1 MKRQFKILIN
11 RCTLL
16 LFIQL
21 SVIQAFSSNL
31 NILELGAKPDGKTLS
46 TKVIQK
52 AIDNCSASGGGMVI
66 VPAGRFITGTII
78 LKSNTTLKLEIGAVL
93 LGSSNPDDYIQ
104 NIPKYEALR
113 TNKQTCQL
121 IYSENQENISIIGEG
136 MIDGQGAGFKVQQTI
151 DGESDAGITRPHL
164 IQMISCKNI
173 RIEGIDLKNSAAWMQ
188 HYLGCDNLQIKGIRV
203 FNFCNVNN
211 DGIDIDGCHD
221 VTISDCIVS
230 SADDAIVLKA
240 TGLRSC
246 QNVVISNCIL
256 HTFSSAVKLG
266 TETTGG
272 FQNISINNIAI
283 SPVTNVDF
291 KYNDPVGY
299 TAIALMIVD
308 GGTLENVNISNI
320 VVSEISCPIFINLG
334 NRGRKYKPDADEPSV
349 GKVKNVMISN
359 ITAVSSSR
367 ITSSITGIPG
377 YDIENLV
384 FDNIRLI
391 NRSQGLAQDT
401 LQVVPEVNSYPESD
415 MYGQVLPASA
425 FYLRHAKNIQF
436 TNIQLQ
442 VEGTDYRPVF
452 MLEDAKNITIINPV
466 LNSKISN
473 TKIVKEKD
481 CKNVKVVK

>member
-1 MKRQFKILIN
+1 MKRQFKILFN
-11 RCTLL
+11 HYTLL
-16 LFIQL
+16 LFIQF

-46 TKVIQK
+46 TKILQQ
-52 AIDNCSASGGGMVI
+52 AIDNCFVSGGGMVI

-78 LKSNTTLKLEIGAVL
+78 LKSNTTLKLEKGAVL
-93 LGSSNPDDYIQ
+93 IGSTNPKDYIQ
-104 NIPKYEALR
+104 NMPKYASLR
-113 TNKQTCQL
+113 TNGQTRQL

-136 MIDGQGAGFKVQQTI
+136 MIDGQGAGFKAQQTI

-164 IQMISCKNI
+164 IQMISCKNV
-173 RIEGIDLKNSAAWMQ
+173 RIEGIDLKNSGAWMQ

-203 FNFCNVNN
+203 SNFCNVNN

-240 TGLRSC
+240 SGLRSC

-256 HTFSSAVKLG
+256 HTFSRDIKLG

-272 FQNISINNIAI
+272 FQNISVNNIAI
-283 SPVTNVDF
+283 SPVTNVHF

-334 NRGRKYKPDADEPSV
+334 NRARKYKPDAEAPPV
-349 GKVKNVMISN
+349 GKVKDIMISN

-367 ITSSITGIPG
+367 IASSITGIPG

-391 NRSQGLAQDT
+391 NRSQGLPQDT
-401 LQVVPEVNSYPESD
+401 LLVVPEVNTYPESD
-415 MYGQVLPASA
+415 MYGNVLPASG
-425 FYLRHAKNIQF
+425 FFIRHANNIQF
-436 TNIQLQ
+436 NNIQLQ
-442 VEGTDYRPVF
+442 SEGIDYRPVF
-452 MLEDAKNITIINPV
+452 MLDDVKNITITNPI
-466 LNSKISN
+466 LNTKMSN
-473 TKIVKEKD
+473 TKIVRI
-481 CKNVKVVK
+481 NGLITQLN